1 MISVIIVT
9 FNSQTQIV
17 KCLESLDNYTELSVE
32 VLIIDNASSDKTVEI
47 VKKEFP
53 EVKLIQNTTNI
64 GFTKACNQGA
74 RIAKG
79 EYILFLNP
87 DTVIKNKEDL
97 KLLLDF
103 AESKKKLG
111 AIGAKVLNPDG
122 SIQPSYG
129 ALPTLLRII
138 FDRLPFFNKNLGI
151 QVRHPRLYRHTNR
164 AGWVSGCCLL
174 IKKKVFDEAG
184 GFNEEIFMY
193 GEDYDLCFRLKAKG
207 YENYYYPRFQIVHND
222 SGKNNLLRKPHKYFS
237 MRKGFLIFMKKH
249 KSFLDYL
256 IISYLIKVESI
267 FFLLLLKF
275 RTRNKKEKDLW
286 QKYLLATLKI
296 KL

>member
-1 MISVIIVT
+1 MISIIIVA
-9 FNSQTQIV
+9 FNSQRQIL
-17 KCLESLDNYTELSVE
+17 KCLDSLVYFTKTNVE

-47 VKKEFP
+47 VKKKFP
-53 EVKLIQNTTNI
+53 QVKLIQNATNI

-79 EYILFLNP
+79 KYLLFLNP
-87 DTVIKNKEDL
+87 DTAIKNKDDL

-111 AIGAKVLNPDG
+111 AIGVKVLNPDG

-129 ALPTLLRII
+129 ALPTLPRII
-138 FDRLPFFNKNLGI
+138 FDRLPFFNKNFGI
-151 QVRHPRLYRHTNR
+151 QVRNPRLYKYTHRV
-164 AGWVSGCCLL
+164 AWVSGCCFL
-174 IKKKVFDEAG
+174 IRKEVFDEIG

-193 GEDYDLCFRLKAKG
+193 GEDYDLCFRLKEKG
-207 YENYYYPRFQIVHND
+207 YENYYYPKFQIVHND
-222 SGKNNLLRKPHKYFS
+222 SGRNNLLRKPHKYFS

-256 IISYLIKVESI
+256 IINYLIKVESI
-267 FFLLLLKF
+267 FFLLLLKL
-275 RTRNKKEKDLW
+275 RTRNKKERDLW
-286 QKYLLATLKI
+286 RKYLLEALK
-296 KL
+296 L